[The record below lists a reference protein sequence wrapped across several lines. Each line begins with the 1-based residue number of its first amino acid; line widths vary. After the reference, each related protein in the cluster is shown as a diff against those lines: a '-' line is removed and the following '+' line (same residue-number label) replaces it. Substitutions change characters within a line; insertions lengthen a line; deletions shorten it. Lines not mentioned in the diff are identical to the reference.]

1 MDFRY
6 AFFPIWRQQTA
17 LTTAGVMAVAVG
29 HALVTG
35 EPLRKPDLLLN
46 LAMGLLCGLIVSI
59 PVAICRFSVSAEGLR
74 TFDSWG
80 RWRQIAWADIAAV
93 EPARYLLWPHLRLQV
108 DGQSRGFWLPLQL
121 KDMAGLRTAVIEQAG
136 ARHPLAVA
144 LPQAAQPARR
154 EG

>member
-6 AFFPIWRQQTA
+6 AFFPIWRQQTG
-17 LTTAGVMAVAVG
+17 LTTAGVMAVAVAQ
-29 HALVTG
+29 ALITG

-80 RWRQIAWADIAAV
+80 RWRRIAWADIAVV

-108 DGQSRGFWLPLQL
+108 DGQRRRAWLPLNL
-121 KDMAGLRTAVIEQAG
+121 KDMAGLRAAVIAEAG
-136 ARHPLAVA
+136 AQHPLALA
-144 LPQAAQPARR
+144 LPQPAQTARR
-154 EG
+154 GG